1 MDGEKVEI
9 EKAEGGLDAEQTRS
23 GRHFVPAVDIYEGEE
38 SLVVLVEMPGVS
50 REDVDVGLEKG
61 VLSVFGRSKPRKL
74 DEGYR
79 SVSSEFEAGH
89 YQRSFRLS
97 EEIDSERIEAAMKSG
112 VLRLVLPKSSRM
124 RSQRIEV
131 KGA

>member
-9 EKAEGGLDAEQTRS
+9 EKAERADAEQTRS
-23 GRHFVPAVDIYEGEE
+23 GRHFVPAVDIYETPEK
-38 SLVVLVEMPGVS
+38 LVVLVEMPGVG
-50 REDVDVGLEKG
+50 REDVDVDLEKG

-79 SVSSEFEAGH
+79 PVSVEFETGH
-89 YQRSFRLS
+89 FQRSFRLG
-97 EEIDSERIEAAMKSG
+97 ERIEAERIEAAMKAG
-112 VLRLVLPKSSRM
+112 VLKLVLPKSSAV
-124 RSQRIEV
+124 RSHRIEV